1 MPFIDAMHAYFRGEK
16 IEAIFFIATTG
27 VALLLFGF
35 TALKAE
41 RGGYAWGV
49 ATPSILFGFVLV
61 GVGAGVGLRTDRQVD
76 EIERSFHQ
84 SPSALVKQELPRMEK
99 VNANF
104 RVTYYVLG
112 LLVAVG
118 LLIHY
123 VGGSGWGRGLGST
136 LVLLGAIG
144 LLIDGFAERRA
155 APYMAALIQLGTA
168 PRSVDPAATQ
178 PPRNPAP
185 SSRSSKIQR
194 GDGSAEKLGRSPRSA
209 NAMAQISGANGKSP
223 GAHR

>member
-1 MPFIDAMHAYFRGEK
+1 MSFIDVMHAYFRGEK

-27 VALLLFGF
+27 LALVIFGI

-49 ATPSILFGFVLV
+49 GIPSILFGLVLI
-61 GVGAGVGLRTDRQVD
+61 GVGAGVGLRTDQQVA
-76 EIERSFHQ
+76 EIEHSFHQ
-84 SPSALVKQELPRMEK
+84 SPSALVNQELPRMEK

-112 LLVAVG
+112 LVAAVG

-123 VGGSGWGRGLGST
+123 LGGSGWGRGLGST

-155 APYMAALIQLGTA
+155 VPYTAALIQLGAA
-168 PRSVDPAATQ
+168 PETIDSAATQ
-178 PPRNPAP
+178 PP
-185 SSRSSKIQR
+185 
-194 GDGSAEKLGRSPRSA
+194 
-209 NAMAQISGANGKSP
+209 
-223 GAHR
+223 